1 VILKEIQGS
10 LLLTPIW
17 YLHCS
22 CHLLFVSSSTSVNMQ
37 SLFRV
42 RRSSKLT
49 KDFGTHTSSV
59 GEIENKLFTD
69 KLGAVQH
76 QDYAL

>member
-1 VILKEIQGS
+1 LKEIQGY

-22 CHLLFVSSSTSVNMQ
+22 YHLLFVSSSTSVNMQ

-49 KDFGTHTSSV
+49 KDFGTYTSSA

-69 KLGAVQH
+69 KHKFL
-76 QDYAL
+76 YFPTL